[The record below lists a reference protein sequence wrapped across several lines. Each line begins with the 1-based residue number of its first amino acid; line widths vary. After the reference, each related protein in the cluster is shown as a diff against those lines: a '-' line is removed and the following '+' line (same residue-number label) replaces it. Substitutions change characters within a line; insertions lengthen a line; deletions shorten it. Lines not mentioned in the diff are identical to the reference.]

1 MRSCDFTLTLPLSS
15 PVGDNPGSPAQD
27 PTVNAPTQV
36 EGAATPAP
44 VVQDPTGTTGVPVE
58 ADLSMVKATG
68 QTSTS
73 LTEAQSSA
81 RGYNQSVQTLGAET
95 ITIETILIDPTDFAS
110 MPVEGGAGELLFKS
124 V

>member
-1 MRSCDFTLTLPLSS
+1 
-15 PVGDNPGSPAQD
+15 
-27 PTVNAPTQV
+27 
-36 EGAATPAP
+36 
-44 VVQDPTGTTGVPVE
+44 
-58 ADLSMVKATG
+58 MVKATG